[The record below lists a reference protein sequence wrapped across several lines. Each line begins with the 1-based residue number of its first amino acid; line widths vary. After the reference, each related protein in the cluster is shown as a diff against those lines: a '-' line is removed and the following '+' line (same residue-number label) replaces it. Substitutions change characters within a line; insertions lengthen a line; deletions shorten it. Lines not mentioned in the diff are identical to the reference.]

1 MMTGESNAAQG
12 GLRLKDPSLLRSSA
26 FVNGEWI
33 GADSGA
39 TITVCN
45 PATGGV
51 VGTVPQM
58 GAPEARRA
66 IEAAGVALASWRRTL
81 AKERGRLLR
90 KWFDLIIE
98 NADDLALIMTWEQG
112 KPLAEAKGEVVSGAA
127 FIEWFA
133 EEARRTYGE
142 TIPTPAHDRR
152 IVVIKQPIGVCVA
165 ITPWNFPNTII
176 TRKVAAA
183 LAAGCT
189 MVVRPASTTP
199 YSALALAELADRAG
213 IPGGVF
219 SVVTGGS
226 REIGAEF
233 TSNPIVRK
241 LSFTGSTQVGR
252 ALMQQCAGTIK
263 KLALELGGNA
273 PFIVFEDADID
284 AAVTGAIGSKFRNAG
299 QACVGTNRFYI
310 HDSVY
315 DAFVSK
321 FLAEVDKLKI
331 GNGTEPGVTF
341 GPVHDMGGVRK
352 TEEHIADALEKG
364 ARLLAGGKRH
374 ALGGTFFEPTVV
386 GEATAEMKVACEETF
401 GPLAAIFRFHN
412 EEELIR
418 AANNTEFGLASYF
431 YSRDIGR
438 IWRVAEALETGMVG
452 VNIGLMANEA
462 VPFGGIKESGIGREG
477 SHYGI
482 DDYMEVKYIC
492 MAGV

>member
-1 MMTGESNAAQG
+1 MD
-12 GLRLKDPSLLRSSA
+12 GLNLKDPQLLRSQA

-33 GADSGA
+33 DADSGG
-39 TITVCN
+39 TITVNN
-45 PATGGV
+45 PATGQP
-51 VGTVPQM
+51 VGTVPMM
-58 GAPEARRA
+58 GAAEARRA
-66 IEAAGVALASWRRTL
+66 IEGAHRALSTWRKTL

-90 KWFDLIIE
+90 KWFDLIID
-98 NADDLALIMTWEQG
+98 NADDLALILTSEQG
-112 KPLAEAKGEVVSGAA
+112 KTLAEAKSEVVGGAA

-142 TIPTPAHDRR
+142 TIPTPAQDRR
-152 IVVIKQPIGVCVA
+152 VVVIKQPIGVCVA

-176 TRKVAAA
+176 TRKVSAA

-189 MVVRPASTTP
+189 IVVRPASTTP
-199 YSALALAELADRAG
+199 FTALALAHLAARAG
-213 IPGGVF
+213 IPPGVF

-226 REIGAEF
+226 RDIGAEF

-241 LSFTGSTQVGR
+241 ISFTGSTQVGR
-252 ALMQQCAGTIK
+252 VLMAQSAGTIK

-284 AAVTGAIGSKFRNAG
+284 AAVTGAMGSKFRNSG

-321 FLAEVDKLKI
+321 FLAEVAKLKV
-331 GNGTEPGVTF
+331 GNGVEADVTF
-341 GPVHDMGGVRK
+341 GPVHDIGGVRK
-352 TEEHIADALEKG
+352 TEDHIADALAKG
-364 ARLLAGGKRH
+364 AQLLAGGKRH
-374 ALGGTFFEPTVV
+374 ALGGTFFEPTVI
-386 GEATAEMKVACEETF
+386 GEANASMKVASEETF
-401 GPLAAIFRFHN
+401 GPLASIFRFHD
-412 EEELIR
+412 EDELIK
-418 AANNTEFGLASYF
+418 AANDTELGLASYF

-438 IWRVAEALETGMVG
+438 VWRVAEALETGMVG

-462 VPFGGIKESGIGREG
+462 VPFGGIKESGVGREG

-482 DDYMEVKYIC
+482 EDYMEVKYIC
-492 MAGV
+492 MAGI

>member
-1 MMTGESNAAQG
+1 MD
-12 GLRLKDPSLLRSSA
+12 GLNLKDPQLLRSQA

-33 GADSGA
+33 DADNGG
-39 TITVCN
+39 TITVNN
-45 PATGGV
+45 PATGQP
-51 VGTVPQM
+51 VGTVPMM
-58 GAPEARRA
+58 GAAEARRA
-66 IEAAGVALASWRRTL
+66 IEGADIALSTWRKTL

-90 KWFDLIIE
+90 KWFDLIID
-98 NADDLALIMTWEQG
+98 NADDLALILTSEQG
-112 KPLAEAKGEVVSGAA
+112 KTLAEAKSEVVGGAA
-127 FIEWFA
+127 FVEWFA

-142 TIPTPAHDRR
+142 TIPTPAQDRR
-152 IVVIKQPIGVCVA
+152 VVVIKQPIGVCVA

-176 TRKVAAA
+176 TRKAGAA

-189 MVVRPASTTP
+189 IVVRPASTTP
-199 YSALALAELADRAG
+199 FTALALAHLAARAG
-213 IPGGVF
+213 IPPGVF

-226 REIGAEF
+226 RDIGAEF

-241 LSFTGSTQVGR
+241 ISFTGSTQVGR
-252 ALMQQCAGTIK
+252 ALMAQSAGTIK

-284 AAVTGAIGSKFRNAG
+284 AAVTGAMGSKFRNSG

-321 FLAEVDKLKI
+321 FLAEVAKLKV
-331 GNGTEPGVTF
+331 GNGVEPDVTF
-341 GPVHDMGGVRK
+341 GPVHDIGGVRK
-352 TEEHIADALEKG
+352 TEDHIADALAKG
-364 ARLLAGGKRH
+364 AQLLAGGKRH
-374 ALGGTFFEPTVV
+374 ALGGTFFEPTVI
-386 GEATAEMKVACEETF
+386 GEANASMKVASEETF
-401 GPLAAIFRFHN
+401 GPLASIFRFHD
-412 EEELIR
+412 EDELIK
-418 AANNTEFGLASYF
+418 AANDTELGLASYF

-462 VPFGGIKESGIGREG
+462 VPFGGIKESGVGREG

-482 DDYMEVKYIC
+482 EDYMEVKYIC
-492 MAGV
+492 MAGI

>member
-1 MMTGESNAAQG
+1 MKASEGSDMDSLN
-12 GLRLKDPSLLRSSA
+12 LKDPGLLRSLA

-33 GADSGA
+33 GADNGA
-39 TITVCN
+39 TISVNN
-45 PATGGV
+45 PATGLE
-51 VGTVPQM
+51 VGTVPMM
-58 GAPEARRA
+58 GAAETRRA
-66 IEAAGVALASWRRTL
+66 IEAADVALATWRKTL
-81 AKERGRLLR
+81 AKDRGRLLR

-98 NADDLALIMTWEQG
+98 NADDLAIILTSEQG
-112 KPLAEAKGEVVSGAA
+112 KTLAEAKSEVVSGAA
-127 FIEWFA
+127 FIEWFG

-152 IVVIKQPIGVCVA
+152 VVVIKQPIGVCAA

-176 TRKVAAA
+176 TRKASAA

-189 MVVRPASTTP
+189 IVVRPASTTP
-199 YSALALAELADRAG
+199 FTALALAELADRAG
-213 IPGGVF
+213 IPPGVF
-219 SVVTGGS
+219 SVVTGSS

-241 LSFTGSTQVGR
+241 ISFTGSTQVGR
-252 ALMQQCAGTIK
+252 VLMAQCAGTVK

-284 AAVTGAIGSKFRNAG
+284 SAVTGAMGSKFRNTG

-310 HDSVY
+310 HDRVY
-315 DAFVSK
+315 DEFISK
-321 FLAEVDKLKI
+321 FLAQVAKLKV
-331 GNGTEPGVTF
+331 GNGVDAGITF

-374 ALGGTFFEPTVV
+374 ALGGTFFEPTVI
-386 GEATAEMKVACEETF
+386 ADANASMKVAREETF
-401 GPLAAIFRFHN
+401 GPLASIFRFTD
-412 EEELIR
+412 EDELIK
-418 AANNTEFGLASYF
+418 AANDTEFGLASYF

-452 VNIGLMANEA
+452 VNIGLIANEA
-462 VPFGGIKESGIGREG
+462 VPFGGIKESGVGREG

-482 DDYMEVKYIC
+482 EDYMEVKYIC
-492 MAGV
+492 MAGI